1 MFFGIILL
9 IIGISILLPKIPI
22 FNIFLGGFLI
32 LFGLSMFLGK
42 DIKNMIAYKQK
53 NLTVFSENTFIYNDE
68 EKEYITIF
76 GSSKLD
82 IDRVNI
88 NKNKKLE
95 IISIFGNS
103 EVNVNK
109 NINYKIKS
117 TTLFGSTHLPQNQ
130 TEGFGELDAKSKVFN
145 ENQPYVEF
153 EVVSLFGNVDVKE
166 GI

>member
-1 MFFGIILL
+1 MFFGVILL
-9 IIGISILLPKIPI
+9 IIGISILLPKIPV
-22 FNIFLGGFLI
+22 FNIFLGAFLI
-32 LFGLSMFLGK
+32 LLGLSMFLGK

-53 NLTVFSENTFIYNDE
+53 NLTIFSENTFIYNDE

-82 IDRVNI
+82 IDKVNI

-103 EVNVNK
+103 EVSINK
-109 NINYKIKS
+109 DINYKINS

-130 TEGFGELDAKSKVFN
+130 TEGFGELDVKSNAFRDN
-145 ENQPYVEF
+145 EPHLELK
-153 EVVSLFGNVDVKE
+153 VVSLFGNVDVKE